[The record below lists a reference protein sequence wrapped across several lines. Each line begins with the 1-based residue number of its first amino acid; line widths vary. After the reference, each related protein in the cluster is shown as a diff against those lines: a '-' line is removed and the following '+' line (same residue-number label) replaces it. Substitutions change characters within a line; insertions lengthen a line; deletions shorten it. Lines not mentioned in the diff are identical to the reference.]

1 MEVPRKR
8 MAEEGMRSI
17 LSQFE
22 IPDEKSIQASL
33 DQLGQD
39 ICEIKKNTDKKKPKV
54 TLSDLN
60 AKLDI
65 LLQYIGA
72 GGNEVQN

>member
-39 ICEIKKNTDKKKPKV
+39 ICEIKKNSDKKKPKV

-72 GGNEVQN
+72 GNEVQN

>member
-8 MAEEGMRSI
+8 MAEEGMRGI

-60 AKLDI
+60 
-65 LLQYIGA
+65 YF
-72 GGNEVQN
+72 

>member
-8 MAEEGMRSI
+8 MAEEGMRDL

-39 ICEIKKNTDKKKPKV
+39 ISEIKRNTDKKKPKV

-65 LLQYIGA
+65 ILQYIAA
-72 GGNEVQN
+72 GK

>member
-39 ICEIKKNTDKKKPKV
+39 ISEIKKNIDKKKPKV

-60 AKLDI
+60 AKLDT

-72 GGNEVQN
+72 GNGHN

>member
-8 MAEEGMRSI
+8 MAEEGMRDI

-39 ICEIKKNTDKKKPKV
+39 ISEIKKNTDKKKPKV
-54 TLSDLN
+54 TLSD
-60 AKLDI
+60 
-65 LLQYIGA
+65 
-72 GGNEVQN
+72 

>member
-8 MAEEGMRSI
+8 MAEEGMRGI

-65 LLQYIGA
+65 ILQYIGA
-72 GGNEVQN
+72 GNEVQN

>member
-65 LLQYIGA
+65 ILQYIGA
-72 GGNEVQN
+72 GNEVQN

>member
-39 ICEIKKNTDKKKPKV
+39 ISEIKRNTDKKPKV

-65 LLQYIGA
+65 ILQYIAA
-72 GGNEVQN
+72 GNGHN

>member
-8 MAEEGMRSI
+8 MAEEGMRDI

-72 GGNEVQN
+72 GNEVQN

>member
-72 GGNEVQN
+72 GNEVQN

>member
-8 MAEEGMRSI
+8 MAEEGMRGI

-39 ICEIKKNTDKKKPKV
+39 ISEIKKNIDKKKPKV

-72 GGNEVQN
+72 GNEVQN